1 MSDKSYSI
9 TIPDFF
15 CAICPMAKSV
25 AKDSSVDDKA
35 EKFKNVQKNH
45 KARTRMGAVRMV
57 CVRNM
62 PVKETADLL
71 VRCPIWVRD

>member
-1 MSDKSYSI
+1 MQFVLWQNLSLKI
-9 TIPDFF
+9 HLWTT
-15 CAICPMAKSV
+15 K
-25 AKDSSVDDKA
+25 
-35 EKFKNVQKNH
+35 QKNSKKCAKKIH
-45 KARTRMGAVRMV
+45 KVRTRMGAVRMV